1 MERSPVTPTQNAA
14 TRVRGD
20 AFVMFAYDL
29 GLTIDLDAASGLLA
43 DATRRK
49 AVRHRRRAPAW
60 FEYEPTPLR
69 VTREEAPIG
78 VGALR
83 TDPTVECTLYDFG
96 AVSVLYRIPVE
107 CALDDLPAISE
118 QLYES
123 PALLTDSRAR
133 AEALLAD
140 VRSAIAKPGL
150 RAVVEDYVVF
160 ALREWDA
167 PAGEP
172 AESLVDRHA
181 HSVARALQAESGNLS
196 ASLVR
201 ESVANRLCFS
211 PDDAAVIGWN
221 AAVLLDAQ
229 PEDLLVLLEHAN
241 VELLEMR
248 VLDEQLDTLLERSG
262 ALLERESRRRYWP
275 LGPSARDLQALA
287 EVQTDSSLMFEGVN
301 NALKLI
307 GDQHLARVYR
317 LAAQTMHLPDWDAA
331 VLRKLA
337 TTESIFDKVATYQ
350 SAKRM
355 ELLEL
360 IIVIL
365 IAVSI
370 VLPFLP
376 LYSGGK

>member
-1 MERSPVTPTQNAA
+1 MPDSQPSPRSSS

-29 GLTIDLDAASGLLA
+29 GLTIDLARATELLT

-49 AVRHRRRAPAW
+49 AVRHRRRAPSW
-60 FEYEPTPLR
+60 FEYEPPPLR
-69 VTREEAPIG
+69 ATREAEPIG
-78 VGALR
+78 VGTLR
-83 TDPTVECTLYDFG
+83 TDPTVECTVYDFG
-96 AVSVLYRIPVE
+96 AASVVYRIPID
-107 CALDDLPAISE
+107 CPLDDLPALSE

-123 PALLTDSRAR
+123 PALLRSSRAR
-133 AEALLAD
+133 AEALLTDIRAA
-140 VRSAIAKPGL
+140 VVKPGL

-167 PAGEP
+167 PQGET
-172 AESLVDRHA
+172 AESVVERHA
-181 HSVARALQAESGNLS
+181 ASVAGALHAESGALS
-196 ASLVR
+196 APLVR
-201 ESVANRLCFS
+201 DAIGNRLCFA
-211 PDDAAVIGWN
+211 PTDAAVIGWN
-221 AAVLLDAQ
+221 SAVLLDAQ

-248 VLDEQLDTLLERSG
+248 VLDEHLDTLLERSA
-262 ALLERESRRRYWP
+262 ALLERESKRRYWP

-317 LAAQTMHLPDWDAA
+317 LAATALHLPDWDAA

-337 TTESIFDKVATYQ
+337 TTESVFEKIATYQ

-355 ELLEL
+355 ELLEV
-360 IIVIL
+360 IIVLL

-376 LYSGGK
+376 IYAGGK

>member
-1 MERSPVTPTQNAA
+1 MTTTQPNPASTP

-29 GLTIDLDAASGLLA
+29 GLTIDLDRATALLA

-49 AVRHRRRAPAW
+49 AVRHRRRAPSW

-69 VTREEAPIG
+69 VTREAAPIG
-78 VGALR
+78 VGSLR
-83 TDPTVECTLYDFG
+83 TEPAVECTLYDFG

-107 CALDDLPAISE
+107 CPIDDLPSLSE

-123 PALLTDSRAR
+123 PALLQDSRSR
-133 AEALLAD
+133 AESLLAD
-140 VRSAIAKPGL
+140 IRAGVSKPGL

-167 PAGEP
+167 PPGET
-172 AESLVDRHA
+172 AESVVDRHA
-181 HSVARALQAESGNLS
+181 AGVAGALHAESGDLS
-196 ASLVR
+196 GSLVR
-201 ESVANRLCFS
+201 EAVANRLCFA
-211 PDDAAVIGWN
+211 PTDAAVIGWN

-248 VLDEQLDTLLERSG
+248 VLDEYLDSLLERSA
-262 ALLERESRRRYWP
+262 ALLERESKRRHWP

-287 EVQTDSSLMFEGVN
+287 EVQTDSSIMFEGVN

-317 LAAQTMHLPDWDAA
+317 LASETMHLPDWDAA

-337 TTESIFDKVATYQ
+337 TTESVFEKIATYQ

-355 ELLEL
+355 ELLEV
-360 IIVIL
+360 IIVLL

-376 LYSGGK
+376 IYSGGK

>member
-1 MERSPVTPTQNAA
+1 MTASTTQTPIAQ
-14 TRVRGD
+14 TRVRGE

-29 GLTIDLDAASGLLA
+29 GLTIDLERAGSLLS

-49 AVRHRRRAPAW
+49 AVRHRRRAPSW
-60 FEYEPTPLR
+60 FEYEPAPLR
-69 VTREEAPIG
+69 ITREAPPIG

-83 TDPTVECTLYDFG
+83 TEPTVECTVYDFG
-96 AVSVLYRIPVE
+96 AASVVYRIPLD
-107 CALDDLPAISE
+107 CSIDDLPSVSE

-133 AEALLAD
+133 AEALLNDLRQA
-140 VRSAIAKPGL
+140 VGKPGL

-160 ALREWDA
+160 ALRDWDA
-167 PAGEP
+167 PPGEP
-172 AESLVDRHA
+172 AESLIDRHA
-181 HSVARALQAESGNLS
+181 HSVARALQAESGDLS

-201 ESVANRLCFS
+201 ECVSNRVCFS
-211 PDDAAVIGWN
+211 PSDASVIGWN
-221 AAVLLDAQ
+221 AAILLDAQ

-248 VLDEQLDTLLERSG
+248 VLDEQLDALLERSG
-262 ALLERESRRRYWP
+262 ALLERESRRRHWP

-317 LAAQTMHLPDWDAA
+317 LAAATLHLPDWDAA

-337 TTESIFDKVATYQ
+337 TTESIFEKIATYQ

-365 IAVSI
+365 IAVSM